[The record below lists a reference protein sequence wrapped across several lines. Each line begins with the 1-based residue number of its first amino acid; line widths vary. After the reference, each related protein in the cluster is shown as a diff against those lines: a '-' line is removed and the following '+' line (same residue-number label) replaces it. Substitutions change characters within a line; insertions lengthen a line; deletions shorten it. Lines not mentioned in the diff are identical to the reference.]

1 MNTHPQSLPDK
12 AAHIV
17 QAAIDAI
24 YEKGL
29 DQVKLTD
36 VAKQAGVTTGAVTYY
51 FEDKDALLIA
61 AFEWSCNAHL
71 EEMISTDSESL
82 LEPFLVTLPVN
93 RKQRRQWA
101 VWLAF
106 SVRAQTSKRLHRIYV
121 DHYRAAEQT
130 VAEILGITDP
140 ERTKQIAGQVI
151 AAMDGVGLCAT
162 LNAAQWPADRQR
174 DALTGL
180 ISQILATEQGRSTR
194 K

>member
-1 MNTHPQSLPDK
+1 MNTQSQALPDK
-12 AAHIV
+12 AASIV

-24 YEKGL
+24 DEKGL

-61 AFEWSCNAHL
+61 AFEWSCGAHL
-71 EEMISTDSESL
+71 QAMMTTGSESP

-130 VAEILGITDP
+130 VAELLGIQDA
-140 ERTKQIAGQVI
+140 ERAKDAAAQVI

-162 LNAAQWPADRQR
+162 LNPAQWPADRQR
-174 DALTGL
+174 GALTSL
-180 ISQILATEQGRSTR
+180 LSQVVLREPTET